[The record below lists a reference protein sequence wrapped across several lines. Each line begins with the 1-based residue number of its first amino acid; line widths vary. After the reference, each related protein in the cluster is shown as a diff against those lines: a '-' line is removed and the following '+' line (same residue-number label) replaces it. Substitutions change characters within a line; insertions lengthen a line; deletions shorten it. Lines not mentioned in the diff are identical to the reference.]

1 MFLLDDIL
9 LAPLKGVIFIAEQ
22 INEVI
27 EKEMS
32 DEGSIKERL
41 MALQLKF
48 EMDEIGEEE
57 YDKREDELLKTLER
71 IRIRPHHFIKRKQGT
86 PYFIFRIGYYR
97 LILDVQNNKLIIF
110 VVELGLRK
118 NIYKK

>member
-1 MFLLDDIL
+1 MFLIDDIL
-9 LAPLKGVIFIAEQ
+9 LAPLKGVLFIANK

-48 EMDEIGEEE
+48 EMDEINEEE
-57 YDKREDELLKTLER
+57 YDRREDELLKLLED
-71 IRIRPHHFIKRKQGT
+71 IRIEKQ
-86 PYFIFRIGYYR
+86 
-97 LILDVQNNKLIIF
+97 NK
-110 VVELGLRK
+110 
-118 NIYKK
+118 

>member
-1 MFLLDDIL
+1 MFIIDDIL
-9 LAPLKGVIFIAEQ
+9 LAPLKGVIFIAEK

-48 EMDEIGEEE
+48 EMDEIDEEE
-57 YDKREDELLKTLER
+57 YDKREDELLELLEN
-71 IRIRPHHFIKRKQGT
+71 IRIEKQ
-86 PYFIFRIGYYR
+86 
-97 LILDVQNNKLIIF
+97 NK
-110 VVELGLRK
+110 
-118 NIYKK
+118 